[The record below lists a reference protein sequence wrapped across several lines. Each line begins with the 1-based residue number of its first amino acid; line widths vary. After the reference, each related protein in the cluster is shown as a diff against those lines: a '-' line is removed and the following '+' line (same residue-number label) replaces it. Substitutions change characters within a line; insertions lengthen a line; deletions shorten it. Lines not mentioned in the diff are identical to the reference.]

1 MRRALLIGFGGFLGT
16 IARYALGEVIYRLKH
31 PAVFPYEII
40 VVNVLGC
47 LAIGFLAGLAVS
59 RGYFSETTRAF
70 LFIGILGG
78 FTTFSSF
85 AHATM
90 QLLHDGHA
98 GAAVWS
104 LVLQVALAFGAVW
117 VGEVA
122 ALQLSGV

>member
-1 MRRALLIGFGGFLGT
+1 MAMRRVLFIGFGGFLGT
-16 IARYALGEVIYRLKH
+16 IARYALGEAIYRLKH

-47 LAIGFLAGLAVS
+47 LVIGFLAGIAEA
-59 RGYFSETTRAF
+59 RGLLSEATRAF

-90 QLLHDGHA
+90 QLFHDGHG
-98 GAAVWS
+98 GAALWS
-104 LVLQVALAFGAVW
+104 VILQVVLALGAVW
-117 VGEVA
+117 IGELVA
-122 ALQLSGV
+122 LKSI

>member
-16 IARYALGEVIYRLKH
+16 IARYALGEVICRLKH

-59 RGYFSETTRAF
+59 RGFFSESTRAF

-90 QLLHDGHA
+90 QLLHDGHPS
-98 GAAVWS
+98 AAIWS
-104 LVLQVALAFGAVW
+104 LISQVVLAFGAVW
-117 VGEVA
+117 IGELA
-122 ALQLSGV
+122 ALHLSGI